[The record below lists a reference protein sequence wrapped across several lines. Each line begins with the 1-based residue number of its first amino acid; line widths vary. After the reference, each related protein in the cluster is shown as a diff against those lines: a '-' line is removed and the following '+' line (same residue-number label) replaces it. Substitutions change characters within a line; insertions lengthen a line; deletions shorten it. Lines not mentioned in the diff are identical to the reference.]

1 MKIHLFLLGMVVA
14 LFLGCGQAAEMPEER
29 LPDDMIIDFSI
40 REALGEGNVFAMHMD
55 MRRFGHDDA
64 EAEMEATTEE
74 VTRAEGEGGGEE
86 GKAFVR
92 PVDPVAQLTE
102 LTIWNRGLGD
112 VSGLLRL
119 KAVKSLYLVDNEIR
133 NVRALAQLAN
143 LEELY
148 LDRNPVADV
157 SALAG
162 CKKLKVLSLRE
173 TPAANGPSVAKLRA
187 ALPECEI
194 ILN

>member
-40 REALGEGNVFAMHMD
+40 REALGEGNVFDRHMD
-55 MRRFGHDDA
+55 MRRFGHDHA
-64 EAEMEATTEE
+64 EAKMEETAEE
-74 VTRAEGEGGGEE
+74 PSEPGGEE

-92 PVDPVAQLTE
+92 PVDPVAQLTG

-133 NVRALAQLAN
+133 NVRPLAQLAN

-148 LDRNPVADV
+148 LDRNPVFDV

-173 TPAANGPSVAKLRA
+173 TPAATGHESVPKLRA
-187 ALPECEI
+187 ALPKCEI

>member
-1 MKIHLFLLGMVVA
+1 
-14 LFLGCGQAAEMPEER
+14 MPEER

-40 REALGEGNVFAMHMD
+40 REAMGEGDLFDRH
-55 MRRFGHDDA
+55 RFGGMEKTAA
-64 EAEMEATTEE
+64 EVPAA
-74 VTRAEGEGGGEE
+74 GGEE

-133 NVRALAQLAN
+133 DVRALAQLAN

-148 LDRNPVADV
+148 LDRNPVFDV

-187 ALPECEI
+187 ALPKCEI